1 MQDDSEVLCSD
12 FLVLRNFCSLIYL
25 SSLCNLTGLSSLI
38 FSKTS
43 WSWWF
48 DHQWHQNDQC
58 RFFFVE
64 WIIKNLNFHWYT
76 GCPIDMLTTSDPIL
90 QFLKPHILKSKTCF
104 KKFVKKAFRWHLET
118 QQNPIE
124 SISKFNLSWCRN
136 GWRSGGR
143 NRCRFASQNP
153 NTLVLKSTL
162 SKGSL
167 RFGAQTGTV
176 L

>member
-1 MQDDSEVLCSD
+1 MIVYDFFSSPNTVLQGVSHWNVSFKINEFKMQDDSEVLCSD
-12 FLVLRNFCSLIYL
+12 FLVLRNFCSLIDL

-118 QQNPIE
+118 QQNQIE
-124 SISKFNLSWCRN
+124 
-136 GWRSGGR
+136 
-143 NRCRFASQNP
+143 
-153 NTLVLKSTL
+153 LKY
-162 SKGSL
+162 
-167 RFGAQTGTV
+167 FQI
-176 L
+176 